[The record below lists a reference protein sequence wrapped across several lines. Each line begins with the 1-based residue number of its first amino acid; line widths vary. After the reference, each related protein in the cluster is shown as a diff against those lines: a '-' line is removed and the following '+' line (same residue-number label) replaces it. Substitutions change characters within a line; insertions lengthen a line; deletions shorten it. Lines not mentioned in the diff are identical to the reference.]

1 MTPTQ
6 SFKIALM
13 DVDKFVEQ
21 NNLLEVTSSFIHEPS
36 STQYASEGL
45 FSERIF
51 GQVAS
56 RDRLIRMGYIELG
69 CKVFH
74 PVVFQ
79 CIKDLKR
86 FYIEIMSGKSYAK
99 WDAVEKDFTR
109 ANEEEEGADTG
120 FSFFLSYFDKI
131 NWIRNSSLKRDDRLD
146 LLKKYKNQLLISKC
160 IVCPAGW
167 RDLNDED
174 GRLEKD
180 SINTHYIALLERAR
194 AMPPGAGDDPIYD
207 AIHYAIQRKVIEIY
221 EYLQNFSSGKRGF
234 FQSKFTSRSV
244 AQGTRN
250 VITSANMEAES
261 PDSPQYLKQDEV
273 KVPLFQAAKGFISL
287 VIYWMKSLFYGTIIQ
302 PGVDQVP
309 LIDPETFNLIY
320 LPIDDRDKDS
330 MLTSEGI
337 TKMIDRFRDVDYRW
351 RPVVATARGKQYYLF
366 MVYDDGEEVFF
377 FRNLEETKIA
387 YKHLKDKDLDMNK
400 IRPLTYAEMV
410 YCATYFASLN
420 RFGTI
425 TRYPITDEQ
434 SIFTAKTHLMS
445 TSPSRVVNMLN
456 LADGSSV
463 QLPEYPCINKG
474 FIDALMF
481 HPSRRSGLS
490 ADFDGDTVTWIPI
503 LGNDANEE
511 LEKYVHSVANFV
523 LPNGDPMMGGDDL
536 IDLTMYSMTEEPP
549 NS

>member
-6 SFKIALM
+6 GFKIALM
-13 DVDKFVEQ
+13 DVDKFIEQ
-21 NNLLEVTSSFIHEPS
+21 NHLLEVTSSFIHEPS
-36 STQYASEGL
+36 SSEFSSDGL
-45 FSERIF
+45 FSEKIF

-56 RDRLIRMGYIELG
+56 QDRLIRMGYINLG
-69 CKVFH
+69 CEVFH
-74 PVVFQ
+74 PIVYQ
-79 CIKDLKR
+79 AIQDLKR
-86 FYIEIMSGKSYAK
+86 FYTEILSGKSYAK
-99 WDAVEKDFTR
+99 WDPVEKDFTR

-120 FSFFLSYFDKI
+120 FAFFLKYFDKI
-131 NWIRNSSLKRDDRLD
+131 NWTRTASLKRDDRID
-146 LLKKYKNQLLISKC
+146 LLKKYKDRLLISKC

-167 RDLNDED
+167 RDLTDEN

-180 SINTHYIALLERAR
+180 SVNSHYIALLERAR
-194 AMPPGAGDDPIYD
+194 AMPAGAGDDPIYD
-207 AIHYAIQRKVIEIY
+207 AIHYSIQKKVLEIY
-221 EYLQNFSSGKRGF
+221 DYLQKFSSGKRGF
-234 FQSKFTSRSV
+234 FQGKFSSRSI

-250 VITSANMEAES
+250 VITSASMEAES
-261 PDSPQYLKQDEV
+261 PASPQYLKQDEV
-273 KVPLFQAAKGFISL
+273 KVPLFQAAKGFTSL
-287 VIYWMKSLFYGTIIQ
+287 VIYWIKSLFYSSIIQ

-309 LIDPETFNLIY
+309 LIDPEKLTLIY

-337 TKMIDRFRDVDYRW
+337 TKMLDRFRDTEYRW
-351 RPVVATARGKQYYLF
+351 RPVVATAGGKKYYLF
-366 MVYDDGEEVFF
+366 MVYDDGKEVFF

-387 YKHLKDKDLDMNK
+387 YKHLKNKDMDMNK
-400 IRPLTYAEMV
+400 VRPLTYAEMV
-410 YCATYFASLN
+410 YCATYFASKN
-420 RFGTI
+420 KFGTI

-434 SIFTAKTHLMS
+434 SIFTAKTHVVS
-445 TSPSRVVNMLN
+445 TAPSRVVNMLN
-456 LADGSSV
+456 LTDGSGV
-463 QLPEYPCINKG
+463 QLPEYPCFGKG

-536 IDLTMYSMTEEPP
+536 IDLTMYSLTEEPLA
-549 NS
+549 S